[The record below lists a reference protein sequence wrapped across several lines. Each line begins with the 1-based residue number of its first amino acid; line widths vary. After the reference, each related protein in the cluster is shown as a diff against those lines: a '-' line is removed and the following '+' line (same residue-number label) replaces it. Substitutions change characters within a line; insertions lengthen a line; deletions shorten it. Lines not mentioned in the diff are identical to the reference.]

1 MMVLKKMREKR
12 TWSQEQLA
20 EMSGLSVR
28 TIQRI
33 EAGNKASLES
43 LKSLAS
49 VFEVKVSTL
58 EQEITVIDK
67 TTEKW
72 LATPFWLRGYFIG
85 SGKLKIPER
94 KFNIW
99 AERICIFIGAVCLIV
114 SPFNEQV
121 FVSAFMAFTAGYLV
135 SLFTRAGDKYDI
147 W

>member
-1 MMVLKKMREKR
+1 MVLKKMREKR
-12 TWSQEQLA
+12 NWSQEQLA

-49 VFEVKVSTL
+49 VFEVNVSTL

-72 LATPFWLRGYFIG
+72 LAAPFWLRVFFIG
-85 SGKLKIPER
+85 STKLKVPER
-94 KFNIW
+94 IWNIW
-99 AERICIFIGAVCLIV
+99 WERLCVLIGVIFLVA
-114 SPFNEQV
+114 SPFSEQA
-121 FVSAFMAFTAGYLV
+121 FESALLFFSAGYLI
-135 SLFTRAGDKYDI
+135 SMFTRAGDKYDI

>member
-1 MMVLKKMREKR
+1 M
-12 TWSQEQLA
+12 A
-20 EMSGLSVR
+20 GLSVR

-72 LATPFWLRGYFIG
+72 LATPFWLRVFFIG

-94 KFNIW
+94 RFNIW
-99 AERICIFIGAVCLIV
+99 SERLCIFVGVILLIA
-114 SPFNEQV
+114 SPFNE
-121 FVSAFMAFTAGYLV
+121 SAFESALLFFSAGYLV

>member
-1 MMVLKKMREKR
+1 MILNKMREKR
-12 TWSQEQLA
+12 AWSQEQLA

-49 VFEVKVSTL
+49 VFEVNVSTL

-67 TTEKW
+67 SSEKW
-72 LATPFWLRGYFIG
+72 FAAPFWFKMWFVG
-85 SGKLKIPER
+85 STKLNIPER

-99 AERICIFIGAVCLIV
+99 VERLCVFVGVIFLIA
-114 SPFNEQV
+114 SPFDKPS
-121 FVSAFMAFTAGYLV
+121 FLSALIWFSTGYLV
-135 SLFTRAGDKYDI
+135 SLFTRAGDIYDI